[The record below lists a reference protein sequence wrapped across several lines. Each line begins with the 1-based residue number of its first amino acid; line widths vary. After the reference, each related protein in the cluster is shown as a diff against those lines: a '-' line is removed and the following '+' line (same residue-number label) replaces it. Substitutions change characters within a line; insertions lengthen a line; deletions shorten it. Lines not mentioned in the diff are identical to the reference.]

1 MPMIRARSLRR
12 AASLGLLALVALP
25 ACVSAPSDASS
36 LNGGRQLVQRSDA
49 DLVSATVSLAATTL
63 ERGQNDF
70 LIELQPTQDSG
81 SVDSGSV
88 DGGSV
93 DGGSV
98 DSGSVD
104 GGSVHGGSVHGGS
117 DVPVLTSA
125 TATMP
130 AHGHSVTATSI
141 TQDGTVYRVNGLD
154 LFMSGLWQVDLAVEL
169 GASSDHVEFSLDVP

>member
-93 DGGSV
+93 
-98 DSGSVD
+98 
-104 GGSVHGGSVHGGS
+104 HGGS

>member
-1 MPMIRARSLRR
+1 MPMIQGRSLRR
-12 AASLGLLALVALP
+12 AAFLGLLALVALP

-49 DLVSATVSLAATTL
+49 DLVRATVSLQATTL
-63 ERGQNDF
+63 ARGQNNF
-70 LIELQPTQDSG
+70 LIELQATQDG
-81 SVDSGSV
+81 GGVDGGSV

-98 DSGSVD
+98 D
-104 GGSVHGGSVHGGS
+104 GGS

-130 AHGHSVTATSI
+130 AHGHSVSATSI
-141 TQDGTVYRVNGLD
+141 EQDGTAYRVVGLD
-154 LFMSGLWQVDLAVEL
+154 LFMGGLWQVDLAVEL